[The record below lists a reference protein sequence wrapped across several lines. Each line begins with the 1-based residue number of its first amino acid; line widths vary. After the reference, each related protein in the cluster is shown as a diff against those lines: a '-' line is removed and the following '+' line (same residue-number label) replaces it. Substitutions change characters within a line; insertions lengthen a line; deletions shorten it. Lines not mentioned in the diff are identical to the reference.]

1 MQNSL
6 TFEYSM
12 DHTVYNDHN
21 KKNVGIKIEG
31 RWRNGVL
38 SKSRYLSYVVK
49 YELSTQ
55 SGR

>member
-31 RWRNGVL
+31 RWRNGVW